1 MTTLKEQLIEK
12 LKQLPDVS
20 VDRYKESELFD
31 VKYKGKEVAHF
42 QTGAGLDS
50 ELDIRLTPAI
60 IKKEGLTV
68 PVDSTS
74 HPDRSKNS
82 RWIVQAYHSAEDLDQ
97 LVRLV
102 KIAIEL
108 R

>member
-1 MTTLKEQLIEK
+1 MATLKEKLIRK
-12 LKQLPDVS
+12 VNLIPDVS
-20 VDRYKESELFD
+20 VDRYKETELFGIN
-31 VKYKGKEVAHF
+31 YKGKEVAHF
-42 QTGAGLDS
+42 QTGAGIDC

-60 IKKEGLTV
+60 IKKENLTV

-82 RWIVQAYHSAEDLDQ
+82 RWIIQRYSTDKDLDKM
-97 LVRLV
+97 VALV
-102 KIAIEL
+102 KLAMEL